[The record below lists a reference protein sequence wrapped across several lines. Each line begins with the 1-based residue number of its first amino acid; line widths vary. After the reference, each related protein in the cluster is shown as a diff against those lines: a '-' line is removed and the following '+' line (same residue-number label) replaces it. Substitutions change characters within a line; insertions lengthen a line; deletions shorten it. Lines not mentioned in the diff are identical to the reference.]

1 MRKRGLGDEVVSEPV
16 CELRK
21 RIRGQRRDDEEIGAG
36 QVGVEILGGRA
47 PGEREE
53 RVGPDEPVR
62 AGRDERNDL
71 MPALDEQAHEV
82 TSLVGGDP
90 TGDADQHS
98 SHAGILPFWQ
108 SSRPGRK
115 NYFGY
120 LYLSLPS
127 ETSSRAMVK

>member
-1 MRKRGLGDEVVSEPV
+1 M
-16 CELRK
+16 
-21 RIRGQRRDDEEIGAG
+21 
-36 QVGVEILGGRA
+36 GVEILSGRA
-47 PGEREE
+47 PREREE
-53 RVGPDEPVR
+53 RVGADRVH

-71 MPALDEQAHEV
+71 MPALDKQAHKV
-82 TSLVGGDP
+82 TGLVGGDP

-127 ETSSRAMVK
+127 ETSSRAIVK